1 MVASTKASEHSGMTP
16 EERTNQ
22 IFKRMDKNADD
33 KLTMT
38 EFMEGVKEVPS
49 IVNFL
54 QEDA

>member
-1 MVASTKASEHSGMTP
+1 MVASTTASEHSGMTP
-16 EERTNQ
+16 EDRTDQ

-33 KLTMT
+33 KLSMT
-38 EFMEGVKEVPS
+38 EFMDGVKQVPS